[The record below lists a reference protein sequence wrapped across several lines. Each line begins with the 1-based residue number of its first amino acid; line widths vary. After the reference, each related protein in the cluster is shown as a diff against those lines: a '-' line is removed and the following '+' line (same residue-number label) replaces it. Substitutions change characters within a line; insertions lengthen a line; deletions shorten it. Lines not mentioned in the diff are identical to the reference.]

1 MKIKLLVNLK
11 TDDKILNAG
20 IYDDSQRTLP
30 DALYREVE
38 IARNRG
44 RRTRTVEI
52 LQEDSPALKQKQA
65 SLSNQEEVNTL
76 SDDSDSINLEQ
87 SSDEEETKGEST
99 SSKYG
104 KYSKKSRRSKTSK

>member
-11 TDDKILNAG
+11 TDDKILNTG

-52 LQEDSPALKQKQA
+52 LQEDSPDPKQKQT
-65 SLSNQEEVNTL
+65 SLNSQEEVNTL
-76 SDDSDSINLEQ
+76 SDESDSINFEQ
-87 SSDEEETKGEST
+87 SSDEEETA
-99 SSKYG
+99 SSQRK
-104 KYSKKSRRSKTSK
+104 KKSRRSKTNK